1 MTAELTPDDLA
12 AMRKN
17 HRPTMLYGDGDKPM
31 CICGS
36 VWWPC
41 DAVRLLD
48 EVERL
53 RDELH
58 YAGWVAEAAK
68 VVN

>member
-12 AMRKN
+12 DMRKN
-17 HRPTMLYGDGDKPM
+17 HRPTMLYGDGNNPM
-31 CICGS
+31 CTCGS
-36 VWWPC
+36 VWWFC
-41 DAVRLLD
+41 DVMRLLD

-53 RDELH
+53 R
-58 YAGWVAEAAK
+58 K